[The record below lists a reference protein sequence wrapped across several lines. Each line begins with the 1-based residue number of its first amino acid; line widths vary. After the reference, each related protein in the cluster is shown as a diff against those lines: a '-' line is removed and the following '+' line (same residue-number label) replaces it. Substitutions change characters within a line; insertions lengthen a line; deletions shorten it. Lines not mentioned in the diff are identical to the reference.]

1 MDKSA
6 PSNLTSVSIKNFKSV
21 KSVTLSDCRFINV
34 LIGRPNVGKSNI
46 LEALAL
52 FDVPYM
58 VNSSNKS
65 LRNFLRIENTADLFH
80 NGVATTPVEVSAD
93 GSTINVIRGANNGLS
108 VDISIQGEVS
118 KYAFSSSLTLSTKK
132 DPAVLP
138 DVLAYF
144 FPKHFVPESSNIGF
158 LLPPSGGNLM
168 ETVANLPDLKSSLAK
183 LFHGYGLKMMFDS
196 TSRTIVAMKENGI
209 YISIVPFNSLGDS
222 LRRLIFYKAA
232 IEGNRNKT
240 ICFDDL
246 DALIYQPYISDIL
259 NDIIFASDNRFFITT
274 HSQYV
279 ISSILDR
286 AVNELAVYVVD
297 IKDNET
303 VVNRIPDGQLQ
314 YFRKNGDD
322 LFSPNKSL
330 HIE

>member
-6 PSNLTSVSIKNFKSV
+6 PSNLTSVSIRNFKSV
-21 KSVTLSDCRFINV
+21 KSVTLSDCRRINV

-65 LRNFLRIENTADLFH
+65 LRNLLRIENTADLFH
-80 NGVATTPVEVSAD
+80 NGAATTPVEVSAD

-158 LLPPSGGNLM
+158 LQPPSGGNLM
-168 ETVANLPDLKSSLAK
+168 ETVANLPDLKSSLAE

-259 NDIIFASDNRFFITT
+259 NDIISARDNRFFITT
-274 HSQYV
+274 HNQYV
-279 ISSILDR
+279 ISSFLDR
-286 AVNELAVYVVD
+286 AVNELAVYIVD
-297 IKDNET
+297 MKDNET
-303 VVNRIPDGQLQ
+303 VVSRITDGQLQ

-322 LFSPNKSL
+322 LFSIKP
-330 HIE
+330 

>member
-21 KSVTLSDCRFINV
+21 KSVTLSDCRRINV

-65 LRNFLRIENTADLFH
+65 LRNLLRIENTADLFH

-168 ETVANLPDLKSSLAK
+168 EAVANLPTLKSNLAE
-183 LFHGYGLKMMFDS
+183 LFNGYGLKMMFDS

-209 YISIVPFNSLGDS
+209 YISIVPFNFLGDS

-240 ICFDDL
+240 ICLDDL
-246 DALIYQPYISDIL
+246 DALIYQPYISEIL
-259 NDIIFASDNRFFITT
+259 NDIISASDNRFFITT

-279 ISSILDR
+279 ISSFLDR

-297 IKDNET
+297 MKDNET
-303 VVNRIPDGQLQ
+303 VVNRITDGQLQ

-322 LFSPNKSL
+322 LFSMKP
-330 HIE
+330 

>member
-6 PSNLTSVSIKNFKSV
+6 SSNLTSVFIKNFKSV
-21 KSVTLSDCRFINV
+21 KSVTLSDCRRINV

-65 LRNFLRIENTADLFH
+65 LRNLLRIENTADLFH

-132 DPAVLP
+132 DPSVLP

-144 FPKHFVPESSNIGF
+144 FPKLFVPESSNIGF
-158 LLPPSGGNLM
+158 LLPPFGGNLM
-168 ETVANLPDLKSSLAK
+168 ETVADLPDLKSNLAE

-196 TSRTIVAMKENGI
+196 TSRTIVAMKEDGI

-259 NDIIFASDNRFFITT
+259 NDIISASDNRFFITT

-279 ISSILDR
+279 ISSFLDR

-297 IKDNET
+297 MKDNET
-303 VVNRIPDGQLQ
+303 VVNRITDGKLQ

-322 LFSPNKSL
+322 LFSTNKSL

>member
-6 PSNLTSVSIKNFKSV
+6 SSNLTSVSIRNFKSV
-21 KSVTLSDCRFINV
+21 KSVTLSDCLRINV

-65 LRNFLRIENTADLFH
+65 LRNLLRIENTADLFH

-132 DPAVLP
+132 NPAVLP

-158 LLPPSGGNLM
+158 LLPPSGGNVM
-168 ETVANLPDLKSSLAK
+168 ETVANLPTLKSNLAE
-183 LFHGYGLKMMFDS
+183 LFNGYGLKMMFDP

-246 DALIYQPYISDIL
+246 DALIYQPYISEIL
-259 NDIIFASDNRFFITT
+259 NDIISASDNRFL
-274 HSQYV
+274 SQH
-279 ISSILDR
+279 I
-286 AVNELAVYVVD
+286 VNM
-297 IKDNET
+297 
-303 VVNRIPDGQLQ
+303 
-314 YFRKNGDD
+314 
-322 LFSPNKSL
+322 S
-330 HIE
+330 

>member
-6 PSNLTSVSIKNFKSV
+6 SSNLTSVSIRNFKSV
-21 KSVTLSDCRFINV
+21 KSVTLSDCLRINV

-65 LRNFLRIENTADLFH
+65 LKNLFRVENTADLFH

-132 DPAVLP
+132 NPAVLP

-158 LLPPSGGNLM
+158 LLPPSGGNVM
-168 ETVANLPDLKSSLAK
+168 ETVANLPTLKSNLAE
-183 LFHGYGLKMMFDS
+183 LFNGYGLKMMFDP

-246 DALIYQPYISDIL
+246 DALIYQPYISEIL
-259 NDIIFASDNRFFITT
+259 NDIISASDNRFL
-274 HSQYV
+274 SQH
-279 ISSILDR
+279 I
-286 AVNELAVYVVD
+286 VNM
-297 IKDNET
+297 
-303 VVNRIPDGQLQ
+303 
-314 YFRKNGDD
+314 
-322 LFSPNKSL
+322 S
-330 HIE
+330 